1 MAKYGLVSTY
11 TVKQYKVT
19 RSTCNNEP
27 IQNLVNREFNNRE
40 LREVIVSDL
49 TYVNVANSWNY
60 ICILIDLHG
69 REIIGYAA
77 GKNNDANLVYKAF
90 TTVNAGLDK
99 FQVFHTDRGNEFK
112 NKLIDEVV
120 TTFEIKRSLSA
131 KGCPYDNSPAE
142 TFNHILKIECIKGKK
157 FGSLKELEIELM
169 DYINWYNNHRLHGSL
184 DYQTPMEY
192 KEKQSRL
199 KDSM

>member
-1 MAKYGLVSTY
+1 MCKVLKISRTVYYYKHKKVVADTKLENSVIEIFKKSRNNYGTRKIRVELKKQNIDTSRRRIARIMAKYGLVSTY

-60 ICILIDLHG
+60 ICILIDLHD

-77 GKNNDANLVYKAF
+77 GKNKDANLVYKAF

-112 NKLIDEVV
+112 
-120 TTFEIKRSLSA
+120 IK
-131 KGCPYDNSPAE
+131 
-142 TFNHILKIECIKGKK
+142 
-157 FGSLKELEIELM
+157 
-169 DYINWYNNHRLHGSL
+169 
-184 DYQTPMEY
+184 
-192 KEKQSRL
+192 
-199 KDSM
+199 